1 MRPKL
6 GLSPTSPV
14 HAAGI
19 RIEPPPSPPVAIGTM
34 PPATADAE
42 PPLDPPG
49 VTAGSHGLRVT
60 PQAGL
65 AVKHTDPNSG
75 TAVLP
80 TGTAPAARSRATST
94 ASSPA
99 GGPSLKSNE
108 PFEVVTP
115 SRS

>member
-6 GLSPTSPV
+6 GLSPTNPV

-34 PPATADAE
+34 PPATADPD

-49 VTAGSHGLRVT
+49 VPAGPHGLRVT

-94 ASSPA
+94 ASASA
-99 GGPSLKSNE
+99 GGPPLNSSD
-108 PFEVVTP
+108 PFDV
-115 SRS
+115 